1 MYQPPGSN
9 NGNEGDLGQATPGQ
23 IPPLGFFN
31 GQDVASIVAS
41 AASQNYGL
49 MGGEGGGMDDP
60 AQNEIFRLDKQAIY
74 GLVLF

>member
-9 NGNEGDLGQATPGQ
+9 NGNEGDLGQTIPGQ

-49 MGGEGGGMDDP
+49 MGNESGMDDP
-60 AQNEIFRLDKQAIY
+60 AQNEMFRSDKQAIY
-74 GLVLF
+74 GLV